1 MVRVSREADN
11 IWAEFPGHS
20 VLLFYD
26 FGNIGCLGFPGVK
39 FDARY
44 NTGDG
49 TPQVPTIS
57 TSMNN

>member
-11 IWAEFPGHS
+11 IWAQFPGHS

-39 FDARY
+39 FDARN
-44 NTGDG
+44 NTEDE
-49 TPQVPTIS
+49 TP
-57 TSMNN
+57 